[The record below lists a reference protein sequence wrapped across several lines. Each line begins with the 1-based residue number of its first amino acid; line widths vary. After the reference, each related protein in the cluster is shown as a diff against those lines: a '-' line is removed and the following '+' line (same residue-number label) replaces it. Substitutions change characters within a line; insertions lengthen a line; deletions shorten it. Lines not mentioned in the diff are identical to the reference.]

1 MTSALDIVLEIAAVG
16 SGLLFLALAGLIGL
30 MYLLT
35 APWLFGRPETA
46 GEATPEDAVTE
57 TDEETAAQPLA
68 TAETAGETPAHVEA
82 ERQRRAVVLAVTVAV
97 ARDRAAR
104 SVRRIVATATET
116 TSDWRRAGRMRH
128 FSKQRRRT
136 RARA

>member
-68 TAETAGETPAHVEA
+68 TAGETPAHVEA
-82 ERQRRAVVLAVTVAV
+82 ARQRRAVVLAVTVAV

>member
-35 APWLFGRPETA
+35 SSFLFGRPE
-46 GEATPEDAVTE
+46 P
-57 TDEETAAQPLA
+57 
-68 TAETAGETPAHVEA
+68 AGETAPEEAVTDTETADETPEPEHLEA
-82 ERQRRAVVLAVTVAV
+82 ERRRRAVVLAVTVAV
-97 ARDRAAR
+97 ARARVER

-116 TSDWRRAGRMRH
+116 TSDWRRAGRMRRL
-128 FSKQRRRT
+128 SKPERRT
-136 RARA
+136 RARV